1 MFITPAY
8 AQAAGGGFGQDY
20 SFLVMIV
27 LMLGVMY
34 LFILRP
40 QQKKMKE
47 HRALISAIKRGD
59 QVITSGGLIGT
70 VARVRSDTEVDLEIA
85 EGVRVRVVRGT
96 ITEVLAKTG
105 HLSKTAA
112 NADDEETDAA
122 DTSSKN

>member
-1 MFITPAY
+1 MLITPAY
-8 AQAAGGGFGQDY
+8 AQAAGAVGGPDY
-20 SFLVMIV
+20 GLLIAMVGMV
-27 LMLGVMY
+27 AVMY
-34 LFILRP
+34 FLMIRP
-40 QQKKMKE
+40 QQKKAKE
-47 HRALISAIKRGD
+47 HRALVAAVKRGD
-59 QVITSGGLIGT
+59 QVVTSGGIIGT

-112 NADDEETDAA
+112 EDDEEENAA